1 MHTHASGNER
11 AGSVALRDLQGRDL
25 AISRARRVSQ
35 SEGHRFHGITGSEV
49 ILHLNCEH
57 ELLLPKELGSIHALA
72 ICDDL

>member
-1 MHTHASGNER
+1 
-11 AGSVALRDLQGRDL
+11 
-25 AISRARRVSQ
+25 VSQ